1 MYYGLSYIIENI
13 NGDVVVFDW
22 KLCVVVIE
30 CGGKYCFFYV
40 GDLLGLLMLLLGIC
54 IDVLLNILMC
64 VLNINIVMMLDKDG

>member
-30 CGGKYCFFYV
+30 CGGKYYFFYV
-40 GDLLGLLMLLLGIC
+40 GDLLGVLMLLLGIC